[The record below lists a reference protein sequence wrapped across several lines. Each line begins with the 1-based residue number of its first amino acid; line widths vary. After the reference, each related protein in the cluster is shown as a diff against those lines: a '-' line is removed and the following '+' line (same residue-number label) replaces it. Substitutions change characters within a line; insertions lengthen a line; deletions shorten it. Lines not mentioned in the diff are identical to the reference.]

1 MLRILIS
8 YRRADSAAYAGR
20 IVDRLRE
27 RFGAENVFIDIDTI
41 KPGQDFTEAITQSIS
56 RCDAVIAVIGPR
68 WLTETDAAGQRRL
81 GRRDDLVHVEI
92 ATALG
97 RGIHVIP
104 VLVGGAEMPQAGDL
118 PGDLSKLARLH
129 ALEISDARFHHDVQ
143 LLIDSLSESRA
154 PVVGGP
160 ASSGARRDGAP
171 RQVGRMGW
179 ALGAL
184 ALVLLVWAASRQLP
198 GGNQA
203 GSGPGSESGSPT
215 TAVGSG
221 SGQIARVE
229 RSNTTGTIS
238 AAPDGGLEVVAGAP
252 PRVKQLETLGTID
265 RPEPI
270 DLGVTHTFMLHDVDT
285 AYLSVQVPVNGLIA
299 IMDMQ
304 PADERSTNL
313 QSTLSALDRDGGVLD
328 DNMIRFNEIDR
339 GYRKVGAIAVKQP
352 APLGLKLLNGGK
364 SVTYWLTV
372 FNTSRTP
379 FVPFFGKVTPTPLRV
394 GESVSGLLEAGE
406 DVYYNVMLRK
416 GSYRTIVDFSNTPRA
431 NTNIQGYLAILDA
444 VGSNQDQVIRFNEID
459 VESRKIGNVIVKRDG
474 AAILRL
480 QTVKPVSYTVRIVR
494 AENATDPPHN

>member
-1 MLRILIS
+1 
-8 YRRADSAAYAGR
+8 
-20 IVDRLRE
+20 
-27 RFGAENVFIDIDTI
+27 
-41 KPGQDFTEAITQSIS
+41 
-56 RCDAVIAVIGPR
+56 
-68 WLTETDAAGQRRL
+68 
-81 GRRDDLVHVEI
+81 
-92 ATALG
+92 
-97 RGIHVIP
+97 
-104 VLVGGAEMPQAGDL
+104 
-118 PGDLSKLARLH
+118 
-129 ALEISDARFHHDVQ
+129 
-143 LLIDSLSESRA
+143 
-154 PVVGGP
+154 
-160 ASSGARRDGAP
+160 
-171 RQVGRMGW
+171 
-179 ALGAL
+179 
-184 ALVLLVWAASRQLP
+184 
-198 GGNQA
+198 
-203 GSGPGSESGSPT
+203 
-215 TAVGSG
+215 
-221 SGQIARVE
+221 
-229 RSNTTGTIS
+229 
-238 AAPDGGLEVVAGAP
+238 
-252 PRVKQLETLGTID
+252 
-265 RPEPI
+265 
-270 DLGVTHTFMLHDVDT
+270 
-285 AYLSVQVPVNGLIA
+285 
-299 IMDMQ
+299 MDMQ